1 MVSLIL
7 AVLIMPLLEFI
18 LIKRQ
23 NPSKKKKG
31 KRITDYVQGF
41 YEKVLQWTF
50 RHGWLTIG
58 MGVASVVL
66 SILIV
71 PQLKFRLMPFADR
84 DQFAVEIYL
93 PKGKGIAKTEQIA
106 DSIYNLLKADKRVT
120 SITSFI
126 GCSSPRFQMS
136 YAPQMASR
144 NYAQFIVNT
153 TSAEDTEDILDE
165 YADKYSEKYPD
176 AFVKFKQLDYQ
187 TVPSLEFRFY
197 GEDID
202 SLHRAADMLMDSM
215 RVMPELMWVHTDYG
229 NRVPIADVKLD
240 AVKAPQ
246 LGISRAGTEIDLS
259 MATNG
264 INLGNVWEG
273 DYSLPIMLKNKDED
287 SISLGDIKNIN
298 VPAIKPTQSVPLRQI
313 ADVSTI
319 WTEEK
324 IIHRNGMRCI
334 SVSAELRRDANAL
347 TLISRIDNMIKVNM
361 ADKLPAGVTYELGG
375 EYEYDMET
383 LPPIMSGIGISLII
397 IFFFILINFKK
408 FGITIVSMLSMSLC
422 LFGAMIGLWISGK
435 TISITS
441 VFGFI
446 TLLGMIVRNV
456 ILMYQHAED
465 LRIGHK
471 ICAHDAAYDA
481 GKRRMVPIFLTTATT
496 AAGVIPMITG
506 GSTFWMPVGVTI
518 FAGGICS
525 LILLVTILPVLYWK
539 IYK

>member
-1 MVSLIL
+1 M
-7 AVLIMPLLEFI
+7 
-18 LIKRQ
+18 
-23 NPSKKKKG
+23 
-31 KRITDYVQGF
+31 
-41 YEKVLQWTF
+41 TF

-215 RVMPELMWVHTDYG
+215 RVIPELMWVHTDYG

-518 FAGGICS
+518 FAGGIGS